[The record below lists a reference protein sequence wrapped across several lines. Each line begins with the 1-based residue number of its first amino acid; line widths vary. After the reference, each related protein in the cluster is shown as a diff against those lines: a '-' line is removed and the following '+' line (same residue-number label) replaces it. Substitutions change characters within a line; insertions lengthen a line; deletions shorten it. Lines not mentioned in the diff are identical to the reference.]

1 MGSIPG
7 SGRSPRKVNNN
18 PLQYSSILAWE
29 IPWTEEAG
37 GLQSMGLQR
46 VGHDLA
52 TKTTTTPLV
61 KSYQLPFCSF
71 IFHHFAASVYP
82 SHLLDYEDIKS
93 GNHNIFISA

>member
-7 SGRSPRKVNNN
+7 SGRSPRKVNSN

-46 VGHDLA
+46 AGHDLA
-52 TKTTTTPLV
+52 TKTMTTPLV
-61 KSYQLPFCSF
+61 KSYQLPFRCF
-71 IFHHFAASVYP
+71 IFHRFAASVYP

-93 GNHNIFISA
+93 ENHNVFIGD

>member
-1 MGSIPG
+1 MDSIPG
-7 SGRSPRKVNNN
+7 LGRSPRKVNSN

-52 TKTTTTPLV
+52 TKTKTTPLV
-61 KSYQLPFCSF
+61 KSYQLLFCSF
-71 IFHHFAASVYP
+71 IFHRFAASVYP

-93 GNHNIFISA
+93 GSHKVFTSD